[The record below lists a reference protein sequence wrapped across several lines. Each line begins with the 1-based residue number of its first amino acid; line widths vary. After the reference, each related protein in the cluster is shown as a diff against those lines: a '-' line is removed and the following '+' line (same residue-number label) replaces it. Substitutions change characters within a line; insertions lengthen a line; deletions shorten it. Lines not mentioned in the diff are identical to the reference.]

1 MRKRWI
7 ALLVENQ
14 VGVLSKVSGLF
25 SGKAY
30 NLQTLTVGTTEDESI
45 SRMTISVMS
54 DDVTFEQIK
63 KQLNRFVEVIK
74 VIDLS
79 ETAVYMKEIMF
90 ATISGLDD
98 NQMAQA
104 MRFAKAFDINV
115 KDIKKD
121 ALLFECF
128 FSQRKNDDL
137 IDRLKREFKHVS
149 IVRGGA
155 VAIESFSRTQIGK
168 Y

>member
-1 MRKRWI
+1 MKKRWI

-30 NLQTLTVGTTEDESI
+30 NLQTLTVGTTEDESV

-79 ETAVYMKEIMF
+79 ETPVYMKEIMF
-90 ATISGLDD
+90 ATITGLDD
-98 NQMAQA
+98 MQMAQA

-121 ALLFECF
+121 SLLFECF

-137 IDRLKREFKHVS
+137 IVRLKKEFAHVS

-155 VAIESFSRTQIGK
+155 VAVESFSETVIGK

>member
-1 MRKRWI
+1 MKKRWI
-7 ALLVENQ
+7 ALYVENQ

-30 NLQTLTVGTTEDESI
+30 NLQSLTVGTTEDESI

-54 DDVTFEQIK
+54 DDLTFEQIK

-79 ETAVYMKEIMF
+79 EIPVYRKEIMF
-90 ATISGLDD
+90 ATITGLKSPQIDEVI
-98 NQMAQA
+98 
-104 MRFAKAFDINV
+104 RFANTFGIDIKDINSDSV
-115 KDIKKD
+115 
-121 ALLFECF
+121 LLECC
-128 FSQRKNDDL
+128 FSERKINDL
-137 IDRLKREFKHVS
+137 ILRLKKGFRNVR

-155 VAIESFSRTQIGK
+155 VAVESFSELMEDRR
-168 Y
+168 